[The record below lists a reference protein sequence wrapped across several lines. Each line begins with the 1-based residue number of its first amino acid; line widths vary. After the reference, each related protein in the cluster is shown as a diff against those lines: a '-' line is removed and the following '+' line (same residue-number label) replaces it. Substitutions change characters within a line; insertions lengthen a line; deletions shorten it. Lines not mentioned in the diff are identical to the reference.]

1 MLHDESIRHST
12 TESSG
17 SGIPVSPGL
26 HEADEREL
34 SGLSNGSSHVSPSE
48 SEVGHAETVQVETMK
63 VDSAELGSEQDAD
76 NAMEIIAELDD
87 DSWADEELFEDEQES
102 WFGHDSFAVAA
113 SLLGH
118 MVVVLLLA
126 LVPLAV
132 EMDSESV
139 VLISSPPEYEDE
151 SLQEIEEIVYSD
163 LAQTEVGA
171 NSLADTAMAEASA
184 PEFAEV
190 AEIPNPVD
198 QVPQEL
204 ATLNMNNMFSEPVA
218 PLNLD
223 IAVKGKVGQAAEGAT
238 GAVDRLT
245 FEIVKSLE
253 ERPTLLVWIF
263 DQSGSLVRQRA
274 EIKDRFDRIY
284 EELGIVQESGD
295 EAFRQRGDEPPLLTS
310 IMGFG
315 QTVNL
320 MTAKPLSDLD
330 EIKSTVDGIE
340 NDPSGVE
347 NVFSAVYKAADR
359 YKTYRRKSTS
369 RGGERNVMLVVV
381 TDERGDDTAGMEP
394 TIDVCQ
400 KYGMP
405 VYVIGVPAPF
415 GQEHTLIKY
424 VDPDPQYDQTP
435 RFAQVD
441 QGPESLF
448 PEAVNIGV
456 LGNSQPAPVVD
467 SGFGPFALT
476 RLAYETGG
484 IFFTVHPNRDVN
496 RRVSTRELS
505 PFASRIDYFVD
516 PNIMSRYRPDY
527 VSPKDYEQRVRN
539 SPLRAALV
547 QAARMG
553 KIETLEDPT
562 RRFVKQNEAQLATSL
577 TRAQQPA
584 ALVFDK
590 LLAVDT
596 VLRSGERGR
605 EAEDSPRWLAGFDL
619 ARGRVL
625 AHKVRAETYNAILAK
640 AKLGLPFEDPKN
652 NTWVLKASEEISV
665 GSKLEREAKEAI
677 ELLTAVVQ
685 NHPGTPWA
693 VLAEQELK
701 TPIGWKWTEEY
712 TDLAPPPTPGPGNN
726 NNNPAP
732 PRDDMV
738 RMLDRKPVRDIPKL

>member
-1 MLHDESIRHST
+1 MLHDISGTSDSTGDFGGNHAARTGSI
-12 TESSG
+12 
-17 SGIPVSPGL
+17 
-26 HEADEREL
+26 AD
-34 SGLSNGSSHVSPSE
+34 GSSFAVSEMSTGIEPSDNLE
-48 SEVGHAETVQVETMK
+48 KASE
-63 VDSAELGSEQDAD
+63 AELGHSVQTLG
-76 NAMEIIAELDD
+76 ELEEDF
-87 DSWADEELFEDEQES
+87 DEEEFEEEG
-102 WFGHDSFAVAA
+102 WFSNDLFAVSA

-118 MVVVLLLA
+118 MAIVLLLA
-126 LVPLAV
+126 LIPLAV
-132 EMDSESV
+132 EKDENAV
-139 VLISSPPEYEDE
+139 VLVSPPPEYEDE
-151 SLQEIEEIVYSD
+151 SLQEIEEMVYSD
-163 LAQTEVGA
+163 LPQTEVGA

-184 PEFAEV
+184 PQFAEI

-198 QVPQEL
+198 QRPQEL

-253 ERPTLLVWIF
+253 ERPTMLVWIF
-263 DQSGSLVRQRA
+263 DQSGSLVRQRV
-274 EIKDRFDRIY
+274 EIRDRFDRIY
-284 EELGIVQESGD
+284 QELGIVEQSGN
-295 EAFRQRGDEPPLLTS
+295 EAFKVRGEEPPLLTS

-320 MTAKPLSDLD
+320 LTPQPLSELN
-330 EIKSTVDGIE
+330 EIKSVVDGIE

-347 NVFSAVYKAADR
+347 NVFSAVYKAADQ
-359 YKTYRRKSTS
+359 YKSYRRKSTS
-369 RGGERNVMLVVV
+369 RGNERNVMLIVV

-394 TIDVCQ
+394 TIDLCR

-424 VDPDPQYDQTP
+424 VDPDPEFDQTP

-448 PEAVNIGV
+448 PEAVNIEV
-456 LGNSQPAPVVD
+456 LGNSQPAPIVD

-496 RRVSTRELS
+496 RRVSRRELS
-505 PFASRIDYFVD
+505 PFASLIDYFVD
-516 PNIMSRYRPDY
+516 PNVMSRYRPDY
-527 VSPKDYEQRVRN
+527 VSPKDYEQRVR
-539 SPLRAALV
+539 SSSLRSALV

-553 KIETLEDPT
+553 KIETLENPT
-562 RRFVKQNEAQLATSL
+562 LRFVKQSEAQLATSL

-590 LLAVDT
+590 LMAVDSL
-596 VLRSGERGR
+596 LRTGETGR
-605 EAEDSPRWLAGFDL
+605 AKEESPRWLAGFDL

-625 AHKVRAETYNAILAK
+625 AHKVRAETYNATLAQ
-640 AKLGLPFEDPKN
+640 AKLGMPFKDEKN
-652 NTWVLKASEEISV
+652 NTWVLEASEEISV
-665 GSKLEREAKEAI
+665 GSKLEREAEEAKQ
-677 ELLTAVVQ
+677 LLQSVVD

-693 VLAEQELK
+693 VLAAQELK
-701 TPIGWKWTEEY
+701 VPIGWKWTETF
-712 TDLAPPPTPGPGNN
+712 TDPSPPPSPGNN
-726 NNNPAP
+726 NNNNNP
-732 PRDDMV
+732 PPPNNDSV
-738 RMLDRKPVRDIPKL
+738 RMIDRKPVREIPKL